1 MEEDNEANKQK
12 KQNKTNMKRE
22 QLSLSVTMK
31 TLEES
36 K

>member
-1 MEEDNEANKQK
+1 MEEDMRQTNKK